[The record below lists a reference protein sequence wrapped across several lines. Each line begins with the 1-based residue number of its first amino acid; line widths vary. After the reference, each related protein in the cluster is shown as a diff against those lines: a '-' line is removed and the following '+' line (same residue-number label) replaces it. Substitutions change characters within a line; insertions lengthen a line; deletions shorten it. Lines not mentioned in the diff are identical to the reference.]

1 METSFINDFTIKSWF
16 DSSEIIGRNYEF
28 IRPSYTKRAIDY
40 YQNQK
45 ENGMIFEAIEFPI
58 IKKMEPIYGF
68 LRVIIR
74 HNTAGN
80 IIHIL
85 VLRYYNIKIENKSKL
100 DSKKMKTITK

>member
-45 ENGMIFEAIEFPI
+45 ENGMIF
-58 IKKMEPIYGF
+58 KQ
-68 LRVIIR
+68 
-74 HNTAGN
+74 
-80 IIHIL
+80 
-85 VLRYYNIKIENKSKL
+85 
-100 DSKKMKTITK
+100 